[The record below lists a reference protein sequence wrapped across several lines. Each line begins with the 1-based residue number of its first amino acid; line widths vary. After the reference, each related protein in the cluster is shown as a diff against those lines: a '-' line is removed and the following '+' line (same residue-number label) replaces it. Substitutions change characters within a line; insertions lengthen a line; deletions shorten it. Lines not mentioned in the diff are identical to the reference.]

1 MLLRKIT
8 LINSLVAD
16 LEREGIKNLKLPP
29 KNHPRG
35 PLLLLGNFKERIL
48 KTKKI
53 KIFAHQIGEELL
65 SGLFGGIRVEKT
77 VHFSAV
83 AMKIKIKEDPLL
95 LQKRLNQIPEFPGL
109 WMALLWLL
117 IFSIQIVARVTDSII
132 AQNHPIN
139 IQHWNQDQMGL
150 PKQLKGLF
158 LSSE

>member
-1 MLLRKIT
+1 MGKIT

-16 LEREGIKNLKLPP
+16 LESEWVGNLKLPP
-29 KNHPRG
+29 KNHPGG
-35 PLLLLGNFKERIL
+35 PLLLLGNLKKRIL

-65 SGLFGGIRVEKT
+65 SGLFGGIRVEKA

-83 AMKIKIKEDPLL
+83 AMKIKVEEDPLL
-95 LQKRLNQIPEFPGL
+95 PQKLLNQIPEFPCL
-109 WMALLWLL
+109 WMAVLWLL

-139 IQHWNQDQMGL
+139 IQHWNQDQLGL
-150 PKQLKGLF
+150 PQQLKGLF
-158 LSSE
+158 RSSE